1 MTQEIELI
9 AIGVII
15 LLQLYFFFLCQSKI
29 REYSSL
35 IPPTVSFSVDEKEVY
50 LTNEDGEVEKYDSV
64 PEINTSTSIE
74 GFDKIKSSLNKYL
87 EKNKGATADFS
98 LLKDIVER
106 NISKFDN
113 AISLL
118 IPVPLYLGL
127 MGTMI
132 GIIIG
137 LWSIPSVSSEEFL
150 QGNGIDILISG
161 VKIAM
166 IASLAGLV
174 FTTYNNAISFRA
186 GKVKLED
193 RKNDFYTYL
202 QSELMP
208 VLSEGVS
215 VNLYNLYQN
224 LASFNSNF
232 AENVDK
238 LNGMMNKNYDSL
250 MAQSRVLD
258 ALHDLDLNQMA
269 NINVT
274 ILKELRESV
283 DSFQQFNSY
292 LTNVNSFVANS
303 AQLNDQLNSVLNRT
317 DEVSMIA
324 KNINS
329 SIERSEELQNFLK
342 SHFSELQNRGQ
353 LITNSVIKVEDQIDK
368 SLDHLADFIQK
379 KLLAIQEISIKEED
393 LMKREFDENRG
404 VLNNLT
410 ELKNIKEE
418 LSKISGQQNLNIEG
432 EVDRIIG
439 ALKELSFREKITVK
453 SRLISLFERIGLVS
467 KDE

>member
-9 AIGVII
+9 AIGVIL
-15 LLQLYFFFLCQSKI
+15 LLQLYFFFTCQTKI
-29 REYSSL
+29 NSYSQL
-35 IPPTVSFSVDEKEVY
+35 IPQVSTFSVDEKELY
-50 LTNEDGEVEKYDSV
+50 IEDEDGEEMMYDDV
-64 PEINTSTSIE
+64 PVINTSST
-74 GFDKIKSSLNKYL
+74 FDSFEEIKTSLNKYL

-106 NISKFDN
+106 NISKDEN
-113 AISLL
+113 AIALL

-127 MGTMI
+127 MGTLV

-174 FTTYNNAISFRA
+174 FTTYNNAIKFRA
-186 GKVKLED
+186 GKVELEE

-215 VNLYNLYQN
+215 ANLQNLFQN
-224 LASFNSNF
+224 LASFNTNF
-232 AENVDK
+232 SENVDK
-238 LNGMMNKNYDSL
+238 LNGMMNKNYESL
-250 MAQSRVLD
+250 MAQSKVLD
-258 ALHDLDLNQMA
+258 ALHDLDLNQLA
-269 NINVT
+269 KVNVT
-274 ILKELRESV
+274 IMKELRESV

-292 LTNVNSFVANS
+292 LSNVNSFVANS
-303 AQLNDQLNSVLNRT
+303 AQLNHQINSLLERT
-317 DEVSMIA
+317 GEVSSIA
-324 KNINS
+324 QHINS
-329 SIERSEELQNFLK
+329 SLERGEDLQKFLK
-342 SHFSELQNRGQ
+342 SHFSELEKSSQALSNT
-353 LITNSVIKVEDQIDK
+353 LTKVEDQVGDGF
-368 SLDHLADFIQK
+368 DHLGDFIKQK
-379 KLLAIQEISIKEED
+379 IRAIQEISIKEED

-404 VLNNLT
+404 VLNNLN

-418 LSKISGQQNLNIEG
+418 LAKMRGEQNLDIEG

-439 ALKELSFREKITVK
+439 ALKELNLGERTTLKDRLMDFLEK
-453 SRLISLFERIGLVS
+453 IGLVS
-467 KDE
+467 K